1 MRRLANLDGLADH
14 DVDVIAISRDSVA
27 DVRRHVERDDLPFE
41 VLSDA
46 KGEVIS
52 SLGLEIRHMRYVT
65 WFPHTLPIGIPL
77 GFRRMAIPT
86 SFLVDEVG
94 VIRWID
100 QSEDYRMRSDSG
112 RVASALERAF
122 G

>member
-1 MRRLANLDGLADH
+1 MRRFANIESLADH

-46 KGEVIS
+46 DGEAIS

-86 SFLVDEVG
+86 SILVDEVG

-100 QSEDYRMRSDSG
+100 QAADYRVR
-112 RVASALERAF
+112 ASSRRISRALTDAF
-122 G
+122 D

>member
-1 MRRLANLDGLADH
+1 MRRFANLESLPDH

-27 DVRRHVERDDLPFE
+27 DVRRHVERDGLPFE

-46 KGEVIS
+46 NGAVIS

-86 SFLVDEVG
+86 SILVDEEG

-112 RVASALERAF
+112 RVASALEQAF